1 MYQYNTVLNQIANT
15 LEVRLPN
22 PIIRV
27 LDITQEQFETLREL
41 AFRHLQQNIDA
52 NIDRVSLLIEQNNHE
67 NTRNIVNSLRK
78 LKREWIR
85 IRNCCISLGI
95 PLEQEISY
103 LVDLI
108 EQAITQLGG

>member
-15 LEVRLPN
+15 LGVRLPN
-22 PIIRV
+22 PIIRT
-27 LDITQEQFETLREL
+27 LDITTEQYETFREL
-41 AFRHLQQNIDA
+41 ALRHLQQNIDLQ
-52 NIDRVSLLIEQNNHE
+52 IDRVSLLIEQNNHE

-85 IRNCCISLGI
+85 IKSNCIQLGI
-95 PLEQEISY
+95 PLEQEIDY
-103 LVDLI
+103 LVNLI